1 MRVLVLGGTGAIGVH
16 LVKNLSKNGFDTYV
30 TSRSYKKAE
39 NNLSYLKGDAK
50 DISFLKEILIEHWDT
65 IIDFMVYSTEEFK
78 NRVDFLLSSTS
89 QYVFLSSAR
98 VYAESVQPIT
108 ETSDR
113 LLDVSKDT
121 EFLLTDEYA
130 LAKARQEDILKN
142 SGRINWTIVRPYI
155 TFSKE
160 RLQLGVLEKEDWL
173 YRALRGRTIVFSSDI
188 ISKITTMTYGLDVSK
203 GLFSLI
209 GNPKAMGNAFH
220 ITVSESNTWDEILD
234 QYLSIIE
241 KHLGFRPKVLL
252 QNMNGFLELH
262 PAKYQVKYDRLFI
275 RRFDNSKIGQ
285 YLDLDAF
292 THSIT
297 GLKICLEEFLIDPK
311 FKPINWR
318 LEALKDKLSKET
330 TPLNDIPRVR
340 SKIIYIMY
348 RNIPFGMLK
357 SFKSFL
363 N

>member
-39 NNLSYLKGDAK
+39 NNLNYLQGNAK
-50 DISFLKEILIEHWDT
+50 DISFLKEILSEQWGT
-65 IIDFMVYSTEEFK
+65 IVDFMVYSTDEFK
-78 NRVDFLLSSTS
+78 TRFDLLLNSTS
-89 QYVFLSSAR
+89 QYMFISSAR
-98 VYAESVQPIT
+98 VYAESIQPIT

-113 LLDVSKDT
+113 LLDVSKDS

-142 SGRINWTIVRPYI
+142 SGRKNWTIVRPYI
-155 TFSKE
+155 TFSE
-160 RLQLGVLEKEDWL
+160 QRLQLGVFEKEDWL
-173 YRALRGRTIVFSSDI
+173 YRGIKGRTIVFSSDI
-188 ISKITTMTYGLDVSK
+188 LSKVTTMTYGLDVSK

-209 GNPKAMGNAFH
+209 GKQKSLENSFH
-220 ITVSESNTWDEILD
+220 ITASECYTWDEILNL
-234 QYLSIIE
+234 YLSIIE
-241 KHLGFRPKVLL
+241 KYLGFRPKVLL

-262 PAKYQVKYDRLFI
+262 PGKYQVKYDRLFN
-275 RRFDNSKIGQ
+275 RRFDNSKIKQ
-285 YLDLDAF
+285 YLDLNVF
-292 THSIT
+292 TNPIT
-297 GLKICLEEFLIDPK
+297 GLKKCLEGFLMDPK

-330 TPLNDIPRVR
+330 TPLNEIPGVK

-348 RNIPFGMLK
+348 RNISLATIKKIK
-357 SFKSFL
+357 SIL